1 MSRKQDGKK
10 NVQNGTSFTSKDK
23 HLYFIVFEQLSLL
36 LDLNHKGGN

>member
-1 MSRKQDGKK
+1 MYKMVRPIYL
-10 NVQNGTSFTSKDK
+10 KDK